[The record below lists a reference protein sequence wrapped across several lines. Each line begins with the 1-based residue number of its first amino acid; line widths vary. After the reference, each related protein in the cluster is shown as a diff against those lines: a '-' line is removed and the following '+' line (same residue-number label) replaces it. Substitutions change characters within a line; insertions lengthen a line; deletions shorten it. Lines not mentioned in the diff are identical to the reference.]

1 MSTFQEMAAR
11 LRGAECSRGARIP
24 TPFGPRLIHPADGTA
39 TGHHLD
45 FVERWVDALRPL
57 YANTHT
63 AVSTTGRVMNGL
75 REQARAAISRS
86 VNAGP
91 EDVVLFTGS
100 GATAAVNK
108 LVGLLGLRIPE
119 PLDREF
125 RLTAHVPPEKRPV
138 ILVGPYEHHSNVLPW
153 METIADVE
161 EVALD
166 SRGNIDLDDLRRRA
180 RAARGRPL
188 VAGAF
193 SAASNVDGLLTDVAA
208 ASRVLH
214 EEGALAFVDYAAGG
228 PYLPIDMHPADP
240 LSRLDAVFV
249 STHKFPGG
257 PEGSGVLVAHRD
269 LFRTR
274 TPERPG
280 GGTVDY
286 VSGCRHDQVDYV
298 HRLSEREEGG
308 TPDIVGDL
316 RAGIA
321 FALKDHAGAA
331 AIRDHDVALAR
342 MAVER
347 LSRHPRIRVY
357 GPLDLPRLPILSFN
371 VEGLHHDLVSA
382 LLDHLFGIQNR
393 AGCSCA
399 GPYGHRLLG
408 IEGERSERYRRLIAG
423 GVIGA
428 KPGWVRVSLPWYAAP
443 EDVEFT
449 LACGGVRGHAR
460 GGLRPALPARL
471 ARRGVAP
478 PGGGGGRS
486 GAHTADRGV
495 AAGRAAAGRGSPL
508 PCRAGGGAGRLPGRG
523 GAAGRRAGG
532 ALEAGA
538 TDVEP
543 AHGRSRG
550 RCALLVPLRRD
561 RGAVGARRREARL
574 ADYLPFSIGL
584 ETMAS
589 NVAASMNCG
598 V

>member
-1 MSTFQEMAAR
+1 MSTFQELAAR
-11 LRGAECSRGARIP
+11 FRDAECGRGARIP
-24 TPFGPRLIHPADGTA
+24 TPFGPRLLHPADGTA

-75 REQARAAISRS
+75 REQARAAIARS

-108 LVGLLGLRIPE
+108 LTGLLGLRIPE
-119 PLDREF
+119 PLEREF
-125 RLTAHVPPEKRPV
+125 QLSSHVPPGRRPV
-138 ILVGPYEHHSNVLPW
+138 VLVGPYEHHSNVLPW
-153 METIADVE
+153 VESIADVE

-166 SRGNIDLDDLRRRA
+166 SRGHVDLDDLRRRA

-193 SAASNVDGLLTDVAA
+193 SAASNVDGLLTDVAGVA
-208 ASRVLH
+208 RVLH
-214 EEGALAFVDYAAGG
+214 EEGALAFVDFAAGG

-240 LSRLDAVFV
+240 LARLDAVFV

-257 PEGSGVLVAHRD
+257 PEGSGVLIAHRD
-269 LFRTR
+269 LFLTR

-286 VSGCRHDQVDYV
+286 VSGCRPDQVDYV
-298 HRLSEREEGG
+298 HRLTEREEGG

-342 MAVER
+342 AAVDR
-347 LSRHPRIRVY
+347 LSRHPRIQVY
-357 GPLDLPRLPILSFN
+357 GPLDSPRLPILSFN

-408 IEGERSERYRRLIAG
+408 IAGERSERYRRLIAG
-423 GVIGA
+423 GVTGA
-428 KPGWVRVSLPWYAAP
+428 KPGWVRVSLPWYASP
-443 EDVEFT
+443 GDVEFT
-449 LACGGVRGHAR
+449 LRAVEFVASRGEAFVPLYRLDWRDGVWRHREAEVAEPSPVRLTAESILSGPS
-460 GGLRPALPARL
+460 PAGP
-471 ARRGVAP
+471 VP
-478 PGGGGGRS
+478 
-486 GAHTADRGV
+486 
-495 AAGRAAAGRGSPL
+495 SPSERDAE
-508 PCRAGGGAGRLPGRG
+508 RAGYLA
-523 GAAGRRAGG
+523 
-532 ALEAGA
+532 EA
-538 TDVEP
+538 E
-543 AHGRSRG
+543 
-550 RCALLVPLRRD
+550 
-561 RGAVGARRREARL
+561 RL
-574 ADYLPFSIGL
+574 ADGL
-584 ETMAS
+584 ERRWRAEPPEWNRPTGRPDVDAL
-589 NVAASMNCG
+589 VWFRYVETEG
-598 V
+598 L

>member
-1 MSTFQEMAAR
+1 MSTFREFAAR
-11 LRGAECSRGARIP
+11 LREAESGRGTRIP
-24 TPFGPRLIHPADGTA
+24 TPFGPRLLHYADLTA
-39 TGHHLD
+39 TGRHLE
-45 FVERWVDALRPL
+45 FVERFVDALRPL

-63 AVSTTGRVMNGL
+63 AVATTGRVMNGL
-75 REQARAAISRS
+75 REEARAAVARS

-91 EDVVLFTGS
+91 DDVVLFTGS

-119 PLDREF
+119 PLEREY
-125 RLTAHVPPEKRPV
+125 RLSSLVPPGRRPV

-153 METIADVE
+153 MESIADVE

-166 SRGNIDLDDLRRRA
+166 GRGGIDLDDLRRRA
-180 RAARGRPL
+180 RAAEGRPL

-193 SAASNVDGLLTDVAA
+193 SAASNVDGLLTDVGAVA
-208 ASRVLH
+208 RVLH

-240 LSRLDAVFV
+240 LERLDAIFV
-249 STHKFPGG
+249 STHKFLGG

-286 VSGCRHDQVDYV
+286 VSGCRPDQVDYV

-308 TPDIVGDL
+308 TPDILGDV

-321 FALKDHAGAA
+321 FVLKDHVGAE

-342 MAVER
+342 VAVER

-357 GPLDLPRLPILSFN
+357 GPLDAPRLPILSFN
-371 VEGLHHDLVSA
+371 VDGLHHDLVSA

-408 IEGERSERYRRLIAG
+408 IAGERSERYRRLIAA
-423 GVIGA
+423 GVTGA

-449 LACGGVRGHAR
+449 LRAVEF
-460 GGLRPALPARL
+460 
-471 ARRGVAP
+471 V
-478 PGGGGGRS
+478 
-486 GAHTADRGV
+486 ADRGDAFVPLYRLDWRDGVWRHREAEV
-495 AAGRAAAGRGSPL
+495 ADPSPT
-508 PCRAGGGAGRLPGRG
+508 RLT
-523 GAAGRRAGG
+523 A
-532 ALEAGA
+532 E
-538 TDVEP
+538 
-543 AHGRSRG
+543 
-550 RCALLVPLRRD
+550 ALLSDPAPAPAVPSPDEREAER
-561 RGAVGARRREARL
+561 ARYLAEATHLADALAERWRREPPAWNRPTGNAEVDQL
-574 ADYLPFSIGL
+574 AWFRYVETEGL
-584 ETMAS
+584 
-589 NVAASMNCG
+589 
-598 V
+598 

>member
-1 MSTFQEMAAR
+1 MAAFEDIAAR
-11 LRGAECSRGARIP
+11 FREAECGRAARIP
-24 TPFGPRLIHPADGTA
+24 TPFGPRLLHPADGTA

-75 REQARAAISRS
+75 REQARARIARS

-91 EDVVLFTGS
+91 GDVVLFTGS

-119 PLDREF
+119 PLEREHH
-125 RLTAHVPPEKRPV
+125 LSAHVPPDRRPV

-153 METIADVE
+153 IESIADVQ
-161 EVALD
+161 EVGLD
-166 SRGNIDLDDLRRRA
+166 AAGLIDLDDLRRRA
-180 RAARGRPL
+180 RAARGRPF

-208 ASRVLH
+208 AARVLH
-214 EEGALAFVDYAAGG
+214 EEGALAFVDFAAGG

-274 TPERPG
+274 VPERPG

-298 HRLSEREEGG
+298 HSLAEREEGG

-321 FALKDHAGAA
+321 FVLKDAAGAE
-331 AIRDHDVALAR
+331 AIRDHEVALAR
-342 MAVER
+342 AAVER
-347 LSRHPRIRVY
+347 LSRHPAIRVY
-357 GPLDLPRLPILSFN
+357 GPLDAPRLPILSFN
-371 VEGLHHDLVSA
+371 VQGLHHDLVSA
-382 LLDHLFGIQNR
+382 LLDQLFGIQNR

-408 IEGERSERYRRLIAG
+408 IAGERSERYRRLIAA
-423 GVIGA
+423 GVTGA

-449 LACGGVRGHAR
+449 MRAVEF
-460 GGLRPALPARL
+460 
-471 ARRGVAP
+471 VA
-478 PGGGGGRS
+478 
-486 GAHTADRGV
+486 
-495 AAGRAAAGRGSPL
+495 
-508 PCRAGGGAGRLPGRG
+508 
-523 GAAGRRAGG
+523 
-532 ALEAGA
+532 
-538 TDVEP
+538 
-543 AHGRSRG
+543 SRG
-550 RCALLVPLRRD
+550 EAFVPLYRLDWRDGVWRHREAEVKDPSPVRLTAASLLEGPPPAGMVPSPAERRD
-561 RGAVGARRREARL
+561 ERARYLDEAERL
-574 ADYLPFSIGL
+574 ADGL
-584 ETMAS
+584 EARWREAPPAWNRPTGRPEIDAL
-589 NVAASMNCG
+589 VWFRYVETEG
-598 V
+598 L

>member
-1 MSTFQEMAAR
+1 MSTFREFAAR
-11 LRGAECSRGARIP
+11 LREAESGRGTRIP
-24 TPFGPRLIHPADGTA
+24 TPFGPRLLHYADLTA
-39 TGHHLD
+39 TGRHLE
-45 FVERWVDALRPL
+45 FVERFVDALRPL

-63 AVSTTGRVMNGL
+63 AVATTGRVMNGL
-75 REQARAAISRS
+75 REEARAAVARS

-91 EDVVLFTGS
+91 DDVVLFTGS

-119 PLDREF
+119 PLEREY
-125 RLTAHVPPEKRPV
+125 RLSSLVPPGRRPV

-153 METIADVE
+153 MESIADVE

-166 SRGNIDLDDLRRRA
+166 GRGGIDLDDLRRRA
-180 RAARGRPL
+180 RAAEGRPL

-193 SAASNVDGLLTDVAA
+193 SAASNVDGLLTDVGAVA
-208 ASRVLH
+208 RVLH

-240 LSRLDAVFV
+240 LERLDAIFV
-249 STHKFPGG
+249 STHKFLGG

-286 VSGCRHDQVDYV
+286 VSGCRPDQVDYV

-308 TPDIVGDL
+308 TPDILGDV

-321 FALKDHAGAA
+321 FVLKDHVGAE
-331 AIRDHDVALAR
+331 AIRDHDVVLAR
-342 MAVER
+342 VAVER

-357 GPLDLPRLPILSFN
+357 GPLDAPRLPILSFN

-408 IEGERSERYRRLIAG
+408 IAGERSERYRRLIAA
-423 GVIGA
+423 GVTGA

-449 LACGGVRGHAR
+449 LRAVEFVADHGDAFVPLYRLDWRDGVWRHREAEVAD
-460 GGLRPALPARL
+460 PSPTRL
-471 ARRGVAP
+471 
-478 PGGGGGRS
+478 
-486 GAHTADRGV
+486 TA
-495 AAGRAAAGRGSPL
+495 
-508 PCRAGGGAGRLPGRG
+508 
-523 GAAGRRAGG
+523 
-532 ALEAGA
+532 E
-538 TDVEP
+538 
-543 AHGRSRG
+543 
-550 RCALLVPLRRD
+550 ALLSDPAPAPAVPSPDEREAER
-561 RGAVGARRREARL
+561 ARYLAEATHLADALAERWRREPPAWNRPTGNAEVDQL
-574 ADYLPFSIGL
+574 AWFRYVETEGL
-584 ETMAS
+584 
-589 NVAASMNCG
+589 
-598 V
+598 

>member
-1 MSTFQEMAAR
+1 MSTFREFAAR
-11 LRGAECSRGARIP
+11 LREAESGRGTRIP
-24 TPFGPRLIHPADGTA
+24 TPFGPRLLHYADLTA
-39 TGHHLD
+39 TGRHLE
-45 FVERWVDALRPL
+45 FVERFVDGLRPL

-63 AVSTTGRVMNGL
+63 AVATTGRVMNGL
-75 REQARAAISRS
+75 REEARAAAARS

-91 EDVVLFTGS
+91 DDVVLFTGS

-119 PLDREF
+119 PLEREY
-125 RLTAHVPPEKRPV
+125 RLSSLVPPGRRPV

-153 METIADVE
+153 MESIADVQ

-166 SRGNIDLDDLRRRA
+166 GRGGIDLDDLRRRA
-180 RAARGRPL
+180 RAAEGRPL

-193 SAASNVDGLLTDVAA
+193 SAASNVDGLLTDVGAVA
-208 ASRVLH
+208 RVLH

-240 LSRLDAVFV
+240 LERLDAIFV
-249 STHKFPGG
+249 STHKFLGG
-257 PEGSGVLVAHRD
+257 PEGSGVLVAHRE

-286 VSGCRHDQVDYV
+286 VSGCRPDQVDYV

-308 TPDIVGDL
+308 TPDILGDI

-321 FALKDHAGAA
+321 FVLKDHVGAE

-342 MAVER
+342 EAVER

-357 GPLDLPRLPILSFN
+357 GPLDAPRLPILSFN

-408 IEGERSERYRRLIAG
+408 IAGERSERYRRLIAA
-423 GVIGA
+423 GVTGA

-449 LACGGVRGHAR
+449 LRAVEF
-460 GGLRPALPARL
+460 
-471 ARRGVAP
+471 V
-478 PGGGGGRS
+478 
-486 GAHTADRGV
+486 ADRGDAFVPLYRLDWRDGVWRHREAEV
-495 AAGRAAAGRGSPL
+495 ADPSPTRLTAEALLSDPAPAPAVPSPAGR
-508 PCRAGGGAGRLPGRG
+508 
-523 GAAGRRAGG
+523 
-532 ALEAGA
+532 EA
-538 TDVEP
+538 E
-543 AHGRSRG
+543 RG
-550 RCALLVPLRRD
+550 RYLAEATHLADALAERW
-561 RGAVGARRREARL
+561 RREPPAWNQPTGNAEVDQL
-574 ADYLPFSIGL
+574 AWFRYVETEGL
-584 ETMAS
+584 
-589 NVAASMNCG
+589 
-598 V
+598 

>member
-1 MSTFQEMAAR
+1 MGEFQQIAAI
-11 LRGAECSRGARIP
+11 LREAERGRGTRIP
-24 TPFGPRLIHPADGTA
+24 TPFGPRLLHYADLTA
-39 TGHHLD
+39 TGRHLD
-45 FVERWVDALRPL
+45 PVERFVDALRPV

-63 AVSTTGRVMNGL
+63 AVATTGRVMNGL
-75 REQARAAISRS
+75 REEARAAVARS

-119 PLDREF
+119 PLEREF
-125 RLTAHVPPEKRPV
+125 GLSSLVPAGRRPV

-153 METIADVE
+153 MESIADVE

-166 SRGNIDLDDLRRRA
+166 ARGAIDLDDLRRRA

-208 ASRVLH
+208 VARVLH

-240 LSRLDAVFV
+240 LARLDAVFV
-249 STHKFPGG
+249 STHKFLGG
-257 PEGSGVLVAHRD
+257 PEGSGVLVAHRA

-298 HRLSEREEGG
+298 HKLSEREEGG
-308 TPDIVGDL
+308 TPGILGDV

-321 FALKDHAGAA
+321 FALKDHVGAA

-342 MAVER
+342 AAVER
-347 LSRHPRIRVY
+347 LDRHPRIRVY
-357 GPLDLPRLPILSFN
+357 GPLDADRLPILSFN
-371 VEGLHHDLVSA
+371 VDGLHHDLVSA

-408 IEGERSERYRRLIAG
+408 ISGEVSERYRKLIAA
-423 GVIGA
+423 GVVGA

-449 LACGGVRGHAR
+449 LRAVEF
-460 GGLRPALPARL
+460 
-471 ARRGVAP
+471 V
-478 PGGGGGRS
+478 
-486 GAHTADRGV
+486 ADRGDAFV
-495 AAGRAAAGRGSPL
+495 PLYRLDWRDGVWRHRDAEVERPTALRLDAAAIL
-508 PCRAGGGAGRLPGRG
+508 AGTPG
-523 GAAGRRAGG
+523 
-532 ALEAGA
+532 
-538 TDVEP
+538 EP
-543 AHGRSRG
+543 A
-550 RCALLVPLRRD
+550 ALTAAERQ
-561 RGAVGARRREARL
+561 AEREAYLAEAVRL
-574 ADYLPFSIGL
+574 ADALDERWRREPPAWNRPTGNAEVDRLVWFRYV
-584 ETMAS
+584 ETEGMP
-589 NVAASMNCG
+589 G
-598 V
+598 

>member
-1 MSTFQEMAAR
+1 MSTFQDLAVR

-24 TPFGPRLIHPADGTA
+24 TPFGPRLVHPADGTA

-75 REQARAAISRS
+75 REQARAAIARS

-119 PLDREF
+119 PLEREH
-125 RLTAHVPPEKRPV
+125 RLSAHVPPEKRPV

-153 METIADVE
+153 VESIADVE
-161 EVALD
+161 EVTLD

-208 ASRVLH
+208 AARVLH

-269 LFRTR
+269 LFQTR

-371 VEGLHHDLVSA
+371 VDGLHHDLVSA

-408 IEGERSERYRRLIAG
+408 IEGDRSERYRRLIAG
-423 GVIGA
+423 GVLGA

-449 LACGGVRGHAR
+449 LRAVEFVASRGEAFVPLYRLDWRDGVWRHREGEVAEPSPVRLTAESVLSGPPLAGAIPSPSEREVERAR
-460 GGLRPALPARL
+460 YLAEAERVADGLEERWRRQPPPWNRP
-471 ARRGVAP
+471 
-478 PGGGGGRS
+478 
-486 GAHTADRGV
+486 T
-495 AAGRAAAGRGSPL
+495 GRADVD
-508 PCRAGGGAGRLPGRG
+508 
-523 GAAGRRAGG
+523 
-532 ALEAGA
+532 ALVWFRY
-538 TDVEP
+538 VET
-543 AHGRSRG
+543 
-550 RCALLVPLRRD
+550 
-561 RGAVGARRREARL
+561 E
-574 ADYLPFSIGL
+574 GL
-584 ETMAS
+584 
-589 NVAASMNCG
+589 
-598 V
+598 

>member
-11 LRGAECSRGARIP
+11 LRGAECSRGTRIP

-45 FVERWVDALRPL
+45 FVERWVDGLRPL

-75 REQARAAISRS
+75 REQARAVVSRS

-119 PLDREF
+119 PLEREH
-125 RLTAHVPPEKRPV
+125 RLSSLVPPEKRPV

-153 METIADVE
+153 METVAEVQ

-166 SRGNIDLDDLRRRA
+166 SRGGIDLDDLRRRA

-208 ASRVLH
+208 VARVLH

-321 FALKDHAGAA
+321 FVLKDHAGAA

-342 MAVER
+342 AAVDR

-408 IEGERSERYRRLIAG
+408 IQGERSERYRRLIAG

-449 LACGGVRGHAR
+449 LRAVEFVATRGEAFVPLYRLDWRDGVWRHRVAEVAD
-460 GGLRPALPARL
+460 PAPVRLTAESILSGPPPA
-471 ARRGVAP
+471 GAP
-478 PGGGGGRS
+478 PSPAERE
-486 GAHTADRGV
+486 AERARYLEE
-495 AAGRAAAGRGSPL
+495 AGRIADGLDRRWKSEPPVWNRPTGREDVD
-508 PCRAGGGAGRLPGRG
+508 
-523 GAAGRRAGG
+523 
-532 ALEAGA
+532 ALVWFRY
-538 TDVEP
+538 VETE
-543 AHGRSRG
+543 G
-550 RCALLVPLRRD
+550 
-561 RGAVGARRREARL
+561 
-574 ADYLPFSIGL
+574 
-584 ETMAS
+584 M
-589 NVAASMNCG
+589 
-598 V
+598 

>member
-1 MSTFQEMAAR
+1 MSTFQELAAR
-11 LRGAECSRGARIP
+11 LRNAECGRGARIP
-24 TPFGPRLIHPADGTA
+24 TPFGPRLVHPADGTA

-45 FVERWVDALRPL
+45 FVERWVDSLRPL

-75 REQARAAISRS
+75 REQARAAIARS

-108 LVGLLGLRIPE
+108 LVGLIGLRIPE
-119 PLDREF
+119 PLEREH
-125 RLTAHVPPEKRPV
+125 RLSSHVPAEARPV

-153 METIADVE
+153 VESIAEVQ

-180 RAARGRPL
+180 RASRGRPL

-208 ASRVLH
+208 VARVLH

-257 PEGSGVLVAHRD
+257 PEGSGVLVSHRD

-298 HRLSEREEGG
+298 HGLSEREEGG

-342 MAVER
+342 AAVVR
-347 LSRHPRIRVY
+347 LSRHPSIRVY

-449 LACGGVRGHAR
+449 LRAVEFVATRGEAFVPLYRLDWRDGVWRHREAEVAEPSPVRLTAESILSGPPPAGQAPTPGEREAERAR
-460 GGLRPALPARL
+460 YLEE
-471 ARRGVAP
+471 
-478 PGGGGGRS
+478 
-486 GAHTADRGV
+486 
-495 AAGRAAAGRGSPL
+495 
-508 PCRAGGGAGRLPGRG
+508 AGRLADG
-523 GAAGRRAGG
+523 
-532 ALEAGA
+532 LEA
-538 TDVEP
+538 
-543 AHGRSRG
+543 RW
-550 RCALLVPLRRD
+550 
-561 RGAVGARRREARL
+561 RREPPAWNRPTGR
-574 ADYLPFSIGL
+574 ADVDALVWFRYVETEGL
-584 ETMAS
+584 
-589 NVAASMNCG
+589 
-598 V
+598 

>member
-1 MSTFQEMAAR
+1 MSIFREMAGR
-11 LRGAECSRGARIP
+11 LRDAECGRGTRIP
-24 TPFGPRLIHPADGTA
+24 TPFGPRLLHPADGTA

-119 PLDREF
+119 PLEREF
-125 RLTAHVPPEKRPV
+125 RLSAHVPPERRPV
-138 ILVGPYEHHSNVLPW
+138 VLVGPYEHHSNVLPW
-153 METIADVE
+153 VESIADVQ

-166 SRGNIDLDDLRRRA
+166 SRGNVDLDDLRRRA

-208 ASRVLH
+208 AARVLH

-240 LSRLDAVFV
+240 LARLDAVFV

-257 PEGSGVLVAHRD
+257 PEGSGVLVAQRD

-308 TPDIVGDL
+308 TPDILGDL

-342 MAVER
+342 AAVER
-347 LSRHPRIRVY
+347 LARHPRIRIY
-357 GPLDLPRLPILSFN
+357 GPLDAPRLPILSFN

-423 GVIGA
+423 GVLGA

-449 LACGGVRGHAR
+449 LRAVELVASRGEAFVPLYRLDWRDGVWRHREAEVAD
-460 GGLRPALPARL
+460 PAPTRLTAESVLAGPWPAQ
-471 ARRGVAP
+471 APAP
-478 PGGGGGRS
+478 PSPAEREAERAGYL
-486 GAHTADRGV
+486 AE
-495 AAGRAAAGRGSPL
+495 AGRI
-508 PCRAGGGAGRLPGRG
+508 
-523 GAAGRRAGG
+523 
-532 ALEAGA
+532 
-538 TDVEP
+538 
-543 AHGRSRG
+543 
-550 RCALLVPLRRD
+550 
-561 RGAVGARRREARL
+561 
-574 ADYLPFSIGL
+574 ADGL
-584 ETMAS
+584 EERWKREPPAWNRPTGRKD
-589 NVAASMNCG
+589 VDDLVWFRYVETEG
-598 V
+598 L

>member
-1 MSTFQEMAAR
+1 MSTFREIAAL
-11 LRGAECSRGARIP
+11 LRDAERGRGTRIP
-24 TPFGPRLIHPADGTA
+24 TPFGPRLLHYADLTA
-39 TGHHLD
+39 TGRHLD
-45 FVERWVDALRPL
+45 PVERFVDALRPV

-63 AVSTTGRVMNGL
+63 AVATTGRVMNGL
-75 REQARAAISRS
+75 REEARAAVARS

-119 PLDREF
+119 PLEREF
-125 RLTAHVPPEKRPV
+125 RLSERVPAGRRPV

-153 METIADVE
+153 MESVADVE

-166 SRGNIDLDDLRRRA
+166 LRGAIDLADLRRRA

-208 ASRVLH
+208 VARVLH
-214 EEGALAFVDYAAGG
+214 EEGALAFADYAAGG

-240 LSRLDAVFV
+240 LARLDAVFV
-249 STHKFPGG
+249 STHKFLGG

-298 HRLSEREEGG
+298 RTLSEREEGG
-308 TPDIVGDL
+308 TPGILGDV

-321 FALKDHAGAA
+321 FALKDHVGAE
-331 AIRDHDVALAR
+331 AILDHDVAMAR
-342 MAVER
+342 DAVAR
-347 LSRHPRIRVY
+347 LDAHPRIRVY
-357 GPLDLPRLPILSFN
+357 GPLDADRLPILSFN
-371 VEGLHHDLVSA
+371 VDGLHHDLVSA

-408 IEGERSERYRRLIAG
+408 ISPEVSERYRKLIAA
-423 GVIGA
+423 GVVGA

-449 LACGGVRGHAR
+449 LRAVEF
-460 GGLRPALPARL
+460 
-471 ARRGVAP
+471 V
-478 PGGGGGRS
+478 
-486 GAHTADRGV
+486 ADRGDAFV
-495 AAGRAAAGRGSPL
+495 PLYRLDWRDGVWRHRDAEVERPSPLRLDAAAIL
-508 PCRAGGGAGRLPGRG
+508 AGTPPEPPPPSDAERQAERERYLAEAVRM
-523 GAAGRRAGG
+523 AD
-532 ALEAGA
+532 ALDE
-538 TDVEP
+538 
-543 AHGRSRG
+543 RW
-550 RCALLVPLRRD
+550 
-561 RGAVGARRREARL
+561 RREPPVWNRPTGNDEVDEL
-574 ADYLPFSIGL
+574 CWFRYVETVGL
-584 ETMAS
+584 
-589 NVAASMNCG
+589 
-598 V
+598 

>member
-1 MSTFQEMAAR
+1 MSTFREFAAR
-11 LRGAECSRGARIP
+11 LREAESGRGTRIP
-24 TPFGPRLIHPADGTA
+24 TPFGPRLLHYADLTA
-39 TGHHLD
+39 TGRHLE
-45 FVERWVDALRPL
+45 FVERFVDALRPL

-63 AVSTTGRVMNGL
+63 AVATTGRVMNGL
-75 REQARAAISRS
+75 REEARAAVARS

-91 EDVVLFTGS
+91 DDVVLFTGS

-119 PLDREF
+119 PLEREY
-125 RLTAHVPPEKRPV
+125 RLSSLVPPGRRPV

-153 METIADVE
+153 MESIADVE

-166 SRGNIDLDDLRRRA
+166 GRGGIDLDDLRRRA
-180 RAARGRPL
+180 RAAEGRPL

-193 SAASNVDGLLTDVAA
+193 SAASNVDGLLTDVGAVA
-208 ASRVLH
+208 RVLH

-240 LSRLDAVFV
+240 LERLDAIFV
-249 STHKFPGG
+249 STHKFLGG

-286 VSGCRHDQVDYV
+286 VSGCRPDQVDYV

-308 TPDIVGDL
+308 TPDILGDV

-321 FALKDHAGAA
+321 FVLKDRVGAE

-342 MAVER
+342 VAVER

-357 GPLDLPRLPILSFN
+357 GPLDAPRLPILSFN
-371 VEGLHHDLVSA
+371 VDGLHHDLVSA

-408 IEGERSERYRRLIAG
+408 IAGERSERYRRLIAA
-423 GVIGA
+423 GVTGA

-449 LACGGVRGHAR
+449 LRAVEF
-460 GGLRPALPARL
+460 
-471 ARRGVAP
+471 V
-478 PGGGGGRS
+478 
-486 GAHTADRGV
+486 ADRGDAFVPLYRLDWRDGVWRHREAEV
-495 AAGRAAAGRGSPL
+495 ADPSPT
-508 PCRAGGGAGRLPGRG
+508 RLT
-523 GAAGRRAGG
+523 A
-532 ALEAGA
+532 E
-538 TDVEP
+538 
-543 AHGRSRG
+543 
-550 RCALLVPLRRD
+550 ALLSDPAPAPAVPSPDEREAER
-561 RGAVGARRREARL
+561 ARYLAEATHLADALAERWRREPPAWNRPTGNAEVDQL
-574 ADYLPFSIGL
+574 AWFRYVETEGL
-584 ETMAS
+584 
-589 NVAASMNCG
+589 
-598 V
+598 

>member
-1 MSTFQEMAAR
+1 MSTFREFAAR
-11 LRGAECSRGARIP
+11 LREAESGRGTRIP
-24 TPFGPRLIHPADGTA
+24 TPFGPRLLHYADLTA
-39 TGHHLD
+39 TGRHLE
-45 FVERWVDALRPL
+45 FVERFVDALRPL

-63 AVSTTGRVMNGL
+63 AVATTGRVMNGL
-75 REQARAAISRS
+75 REEARAAVARS

-91 EDVVLFTGS
+91 DDVVLFTGS

-119 PLDREF
+119 PLEREY
-125 RLTAHVPPEKRPV
+125 RLSSLVPPGRRPV

-153 METIADVE
+153 MESIADVE

-166 SRGNIDLDDLRRRA
+166 GRGGIDLDDLRRRA
-180 RAARGRPL
+180 RAAEGRPL

-193 SAASNVDGLLTDVAA
+193 SAASNVDGLLTDVGAVA
-208 ASRVLH
+208 RVLH

-240 LSRLDAVFV
+240 LERLDAIFV
-249 STHKFPGG
+249 STHKFLGG

-286 VSGCRHDQVDYV
+286 VSGCRSDQVDYV

-308 TPDIVGDL
+308 TPDILGDV

-321 FALKDHAGAA
+321 FVLKDHVGAE

-342 MAVER
+342 VAVER

-357 GPLDLPRLPILSFN
+357 GPLDAPRLPIVSFN
-371 VEGLHHDLVSA
+371 VDGLHHDLVSA

-408 IEGERSERYRRLIAG
+408 IAGERSERYRRLIAA
-423 GVIGA
+423 GVTGA

-449 LACGGVRGHAR
+449 LRAVEF
-460 GGLRPALPARL
+460 
-471 ARRGVAP
+471 V
-478 PGGGGGRS
+478 
-486 GAHTADRGV
+486 ADRGDAFVPLYRLDWRDGVWRHREAEV
-495 AAGRAAAGRGSPL
+495 ADPSPT
-508 PCRAGGGAGRLPGRG
+508 RLT
-523 GAAGRRAGG
+523 A
-532 ALEAGA
+532 E
-538 TDVEP
+538 
-543 AHGRSRG
+543 
-550 RCALLVPLRRD
+550 ALLSDPAPAPAVPSPDEREAER
-561 RGAVGARRREARL
+561 ARYLAEATHLADALAERWRREPPAWNRPTGNAEVDQL
-574 ADYLPFSIGL
+574 AWFRYVETEGL
-584 ETMAS
+584 
-589 NVAASMNCG
+589 
-598 V
+598 

>member
-1 MSTFQEMAAR
+1 MSTFREFAAR
-11 LRGAECSRGARIP
+11 LREAESGRGTRIP
-24 TPFGPRLIHPADGTA
+24 TPFGPRLLHYADLTA
-39 TGHHLD
+39 TGRHLE
-45 FVERWVDALRPL
+45 FVERFVDALRPL

-63 AVSTTGRVMNGL
+63 AVATTGRVMNGL
-75 REQARAAISRS
+75 REEARAAVARS

-91 EDVVLFTGS
+91 DDVVLFTGS

-119 PLDREF
+119 PLEREY
-125 RLTAHVPPEKRPV
+125 RLSSLVPPGRRPV

-153 METIADVE
+153 MESIADVE

-166 SRGNIDLDDLRRRA
+166 GRGGIDLDDLRRRA
-180 RAARGRPL
+180 RAAEGRPL

-193 SAASNVDGLLTDVAA
+193 SAASNVDGLLTDVGAVA
-208 ASRVLH
+208 RVLH

-240 LSRLDAVFV
+240 LERLDAIFV
-249 STHKFPGG
+249 STHKFLGG

-286 VSGCRHDQVDYV
+286 VSGCRPDQVDYV

-308 TPDIVGDL
+308 TPDILGDV

-321 FALKDHAGAA
+321 FVLKDHVGAE

-342 MAVER
+342 VAVER

-357 GPLDLPRLPILSFN
+357 GPLDAPRLPIVSFN
-371 VEGLHHDLVSA
+371 VDGLHHDLVSA

-408 IEGERSERYRRLIAG
+408 IAGERSERYRRLIAA
-423 GVIGA
+423 GVTGA

-449 LACGGVRGHAR
+449 LRAVEF
-460 GGLRPALPARL
+460 
-471 ARRGVAP
+471 V
-478 PGGGGGRS
+478 
-486 GAHTADRGV
+486 ADRGDAFVPLYRLDWRDGVWRHREAEV
-495 AAGRAAAGRGSPL
+495 ADPSPT
-508 PCRAGGGAGRLPGRG
+508 RLT
-523 GAAGRRAGG
+523 A
-532 ALEAGA
+532 E
-538 TDVEP
+538 
-543 AHGRSRG
+543 
-550 RCALLVPLRRD
+550 ALLSDPAPTPAVPSPDEREAER
-561 RGAVGARRREARL
+561 ARYLAEATHLADALAERWRREPPAWNRPTGNAEVDQL
-574 ADYLPFSIGL
+574 AWFRYVETEGL
-584 ETMAS
+584 
-589 NVAASMNCG
+589 
-598 V
+598 